1 MLSPSYT
8 ASYMAL
14 KCFYFVILISI
25 LLRQQYQF
33 VDGTSLNSILLGSPI
48 SKCVCP
54 GDHLTFECS
63 VQGGVATVWE
73 GSAFADCGVDASSS
87 FIRLRHSGFSMLEPA
102 RGECNNGLIVARSVG
117 VLNDTFSSQLDVNVT
132 ADMNNKTIEC
142 ALDATGSGD
151 YDTLN
156 ITTLIIIQGIIY
168 ALL

>member
-1 MLSPSYT
+1 MIFEQISVEIFFTVL
-8 ASYMAL
+8 
-14 KCFYFVILISI
+14 LII
-25 LLRQQYQF
+25 
-33 VDGTSLNSILLGSPI
+33 SPI
-48 SKCVCP
+48 YYGSGQCHIMIAEGIASEFTSSHGCVCP

-73 GSAFADCGVDASSS
+73 GSAFDCGVDASSS

-151 YDTLN
+151 YKEVGM
-156 ITTLIIIQGIIY
+156 ITIIVATGK
-168 ALL
+168 